1 LNKRTIELEYSKS
14 EVDRLLKEMQ
24 IVYCELLEQKTN
36 RKKIELE
43 LKTLKEK
50 IAKETKEMEKTK

>member
-1 LNKRTIELEYSKS
+1 MNKRTIELEYSKS